1 MNKWQVESLLAD
13 FDVNAIQALTGAMRR
28 VLDRPRATWNEL
40 IVAANFDQARAE
52 LLRSGDQTAL
62 DQLLTELN
70 ELRTIATG

>member
-1 MNKWQVESLLAD
+1 
-13 FDVNAIQALTGAMRR
+13 MRR

-70 ELRTIATG
+70 ELRTITTG